1 MASTIDERIEFGDF
15 KSPDFDLYLVERDAP
30 TPKEKEILQDVPFM
44 QGSHDFSMM
53 LGERIFDNRTI
64 SYEFVAFKK
73 QYPERKILE
82 NKIKDILMSTGYNPL
97 YDTHDADG
105 FWWVKCESV
114 KVDDDAE
121 FNKLRVQIDFTGY
134 PYFKMKNNYF
144 DDVWD
149 TFNFDYDVACFSK
162 YYIDSIDRIEF
173 FNAGSTSVSPVIYS
187 SSNNINIVIDG
198 QQFVLNR
205 GVNENYFLKLKRGLT
220 VIDVYGKGEIVIY
233 ARMEIMR

>member
-1 MASTIDERIEFGDF
+1 MASTVEERIEFGDF

-73 QYPERKILE
+73 KYPERKVLE
-82 NKIKDILMSTGYNPL
+82 NKIKDVLMSTGYNPL
-97 YDTHDADG
+97 FDTHDADG

-114 KVDDDAE
+114 KVKDDAE
-121 FNKLRVQIDFTGY
+121 YNKLRVQIDFTGY

-149 TFNFDYDVACFSK
+149 TFNFDYDVACFSRYLITK
-162 YYIDSIDRIEF
+162 KQVIDFINI
-173 FNAGSTSVSPVIYS
+173 GSTSISPIIHTT
-187 SSNNINIVIDG
+187 NDIDIVINDELFQLKSG
-198 QQFVLNR
+198 I
-205 GVNENYFLKLKRGLT
+205 NENYFMKLKRGKNQIIVNKPTELT
-220 VIDVYGKGEIVIY
+220 IYG
-233 ARMEIMR
+233 RMEIMR

>member
-1 MASTIDERIEFGDF
+1 MASVTEERIEFGEF
-15 KSPDFDLYLVERDAP
+15 ISSNFDLYLVEREAP

-44 QGSHDFSMM
+44 QGAHDFSMM

-73 QYPERKILE
+73 KYPERKILE

-114 KVDDDAE
+114 KVVDDAE
-121 FNKLRVQIDFTGY
+121 YNKLRVQLDFTGY

-144 DDVWD
+144 DDIWD
-149 TFNFDYDVACFSK
+149 TFNFDYDVACFSRYDVK
-162 YYIDSIDRIEF
+162 GFQDIQFY
-173 FNAGSTSVSPVIYS
+173 NVGSTSVSPTIYS
-187 SSNNINIVIDG
+187 TTNNMIVTVDG
-198 QQFVLNR
+198 NDFPLNK
-205 GVNENYFLKLKRGLT
+205 GFNENYFLKFKRGITTLKVSGSGT
-220 VIDVYGKGEIVIY
+220 IVIY
-233 ARMEIMR
+233 ARMEVMR

>member
-1 MASTIDERIEFGDF
+1 MASTVEERIEFGDF

-73 QYPERKILE
+73 KYPERKVLE
-82 NKIKDILMSTGYNPL
+82 NKIKDVLMSTGYNPL
-97 YDTHDADG
+97 FDTHDADG

-114 KVDDDAE
+114 KVKDDAE
-121 FNKLRVQIDFTGY
+121 YNKLRVQIDFTGY

-149 TFNFDYDVACFSK
+149 TFNFDYDVACFSRYLITK
-162 YYIDSIDRIEF
+162 RQVIDFINI
-173 FNAGSTSVSPVIYS
+173 GSTSISPIIHTTNAVD
-187 SSNNINIVIDG
+187 IVVNDELFQLKSGI
-198 QQFVLNR
+198 
-205 GVNENYFLKLKRGLT
+205 NENYFMKLKRGKNQIIVNKPTELT
-220 VIDVYGKGEIVIY
+220 IYG
-233 ARMEIMR
+233 RMEIMR